1 VASAQVTAFLRDR
14 AVPFDTDDPTHPNAD
29 LQPFEAMVGSA
40 RVVSLGEGTHGTAE
54 FFRMKHRLL
63 RVLVEEMGFT
73 AFGIEASFPDSEP
86 INDYV
91 LHGRGDARRALA
103 GQGFWTWRTEEVLAM
118 VEWMRAYNA
127 AHGPVL
133 SFRGFDMQHPLTAM
147 DLVIAYLQRV
157 DRAAAAQAEQLYAP
171 YRPYAD
177 WPTVGNYRTA
187 PADIRAPIRAG
198 VAEVADMLNRERTRY
213 EAASS
218 ARAFADASRHARTVV
233 QAEALY
239 SGTGDRDAFMAENA
253 LWLLDQA
260 GPGAR
265 IALWAH
271 NGHVQRAPDNFASMG
286 AVLDRALGT
295 EMLVVGFAFGRAPAR
310 RSARPPASPPTP
322 SPLPS
327 PTATRPDS
335 PAPRGRA
342 SCSTRVALTRRAR
355 PRLVP
360 RRTLPPQHRRR
371 VRCVARDA
379 VLPART
385 AGPAVRSRGLFR
397 RHERLARLSRSHRV
411 VGGGVRDALMDLRPF
426 LRHRDFRWL
435 FAAQFVSNLG
445 SMVTYVALPYQVY
458 RLTESSFAVG
468 LLGVAELVPLLVT
481 AFIGGALA
489 DWLDRRRIVLATEVG
504 LAVGSGFLTLN
515 ALLPRRTCGRCSW
528 PRAGCPR

>member
-1 VASAQVTAFLRDR
+1 MARRLRRPFALLPLALALAGCGGGETATGSSAGVAPAQVTAFLRDR
-14 AVPFDTDDPTHPNAD
+14 AVPFDTDDPTHPTAD

-177 WPTVGNYRTA
+177 WPTIGNYRTA
-187 PADIRAPIRAG
+187 PPDIRAPIRAG
-198 VAEVADMLNRERTRY
+198 VAEVADMLDRERTRY

-218 ARAFADASRHARTVV
+218 ARAFADASRNARTVV

-239 SGTGDRDAFMAENA
+239 AGTGDRDAFMAENA

-271 NGHVQRAPDNFASMG
+271 NGHVQRAPDNYNSMG

-295 EMLVVGFAFGRAPAR
+295 EMLVVGFAFGQGTCTAV
-310 RSARPPASPPTP
+310 S
-322 SPLPS
+322 
-327 PTATRPDS
+327 TATGLTTHTV
-335 PAPRGRA
+335 PAPITDSYEAGFA
-342 SCSTRVALTRRAR
+342 GTAR
-355 PRLVP
+355 PRFL
-360 RRTLPPQHRRR
+360 L
-371 VRCVARDA
+371 DM
-379 VLPART
+379 
-385 AGPAVRSRGLFR
+385 RGLSPGAPGPDWILGAHSHRNIGAVYDASHAIQYFQAA
-397 RHERLARLSRSHRV
+397 RLARLYEVVVYFEDTSASRV
-411 VGGGVRDALMDLRPF
+411 YPVP
-426 LRHRDFRWL
+426 
-435 FAAQFVSNLG
+435 AAAS
-445 SMVTYVALPYQVY
+445 
-458 RLTESSFAVG
+458 
-468 LLGVAELVPLLVT
+468 AE
-481 AFIGGALA
+481 ASAM
-489 DWLDRRRIVLATEVG
+489 R
-504 LAVGSGFLTLN
+504 
-515 ALLPRRTCGRCSW
+515 
-528 PRAGCPR
+528 

>member
-1 VASAQVTAFLRDR
+1 MTRRLRRPFALLPLTLTLARCGSGGTATGGSPGVASAQVTAFLRDR
-14 AVPFDTDDPTHPNAD
+14 AVPFDTDDPTHANAD

-265 IALWAH
+265 IVLWAH

-286 AVLDRALGT
+286 AALDRVLGT
-295 EMLVVGFAFGRAPAR
+295 QMLVVGFAFGQGTCTAVSNATGPHHPHRPRAHLR
-310 RSARPPASPPTP
+310 Q
-322 SPLPS
+322 L
-327 PTATRPDS
+327 
-335 PAPRGRA
+335 RGRI
-342 SCSTRVALTRRAR
+342 RR
-355 PRLVP
+355 
-360 RRTLPPQHRRR
+360 HR
-371 VRCVARDA
+371 AA
-379 VLPART
+379 ALPARH
-385 AGPAVRSRGLFR
+385 AWLSRGAPGPDWFLGAHSHRNIGAVYDASRATQYFQPAQ
-397 RHERLARLSRSHRV
+397 LARLYEVVVYFEDTNASR
-411 VGGGVRDALMDLRPF
+411 
-426 LRHRDFRWL
+426 
-435 FAAQFVSNLG
+435 
-445 SMVTYVALPYQVY
+445 VY
-458 RLTESSFAVG
+458 SVPTASS
-468 LLGVAELVPLLVT
+468 AE
-481 AFIGGALA
+481 ASAM
-489 DWLDRRRIVLATEVG
+489 R
-504 LAVGSGFLTLN
+504 
-515 ALLPRRTCGRCSW
+515 
-528 PRAGCPR
+528 